1 MLDTVVVIL
10 IVAAVGVLT
19 LRRFL
24 RTLRGE
30 ERNCGCSSAECG
42 QSAPCDQLV
51 QIEQSGEEKR
61 S

>member
-1 MLDTVVVIL
+1 MLETTVVIL
-10 IVAAVGVLT
+10 IVATVGVLT

-24 RTLRGE
+24 RTMRGE

-42 QSAPCDQLV
+42 KSAPCDQLV
-51 QIEQSGEEKR
+51 QIELPEKENR